1 MKGFGIHPGQRVSV
15 LIDGPSF
22 YATTRSLGYEVD
34 YRKLLAHF
42 DEGCDLRR
50 IHYFTALSDRP
61 DEHSPVRPLVD
72 WLGYNGYRCVT
83 KPLREFTDANGFR
96 RVKGNM
102 AVEIAV
108 ELVEA
113 ANHAD
118 HILLFSGEGDLA
130 CAVEMAQRKG
140 AKVTAISDDLRRACD
155 CIVDLNDVK
164 PLISRKDIVA
174 VAQDDIPQRRP
185 AGVQTLRL
193 GARA

>member
-1 MKGFGIHPGQRVSV
+1 
-15 LIDGPSF
+15 
-22 YATTRSLGYEVD
+22 
-34 YRKLLAHF
+34 
-42 DEGCDLRR
+42 
-50 IHYFTALSDRP
+50 
-61 DEHSPVRPLVD
+61 
-72 WLGYNGYRCVT
+72 
-83 KPLREFTDANGFR
+83 
-96 RVKGNM
+96 M

-140 AKVTAISDDLRRACD
+140 AKVTAVSSMVSKPSAISDDLRRACD